1 MDGNLIGDGLVRGDK
16 VHIYDYLI
24 KIRIK
29 KGSKKSLLLLL
40 LLLLLLPPK
49 THLASSL
56 SYQQIKL
63 GVTSRRALPLMA
75 DDPPRTLTTHPMLY
89 DYLRVEGFSFIS

>member
-40 LLLLLLPPK
+40 LPPK

-56 SYQQIKL
+56 SYQQINL
-63 GVTSRRALPLMA
+63 TSPLAVPFPLWLMI
-75 DDPPRTLTTHPMLY
+75 PLVR
-89 DYLRVEGFSFIS
+89 LRHTRCYMII

>member
-29 KGSKKSLLLLL
+29 KGSKKS

-89 DYLRVEGFSFIS
+89 DYLRIGGFSFIS

>member
-40 LLLLLLPPK
+40 LLLLPPK

-63 GVTSRRALPLMA
+63 GVTPRRALPLMA

-89 DYLRVEGFSFIS
+89 DYLRIGGFSFIS

>member
-40 LLLLLLPPK
+40 LLPPK

-63 GVTSRRALPLMA
+63 GVTSRRALSLMA

-89 DYLRVEGFSFIS
+89 DYLRIGGFSFIS

>member
-29 KGSKKSLLLLL
+29 KGSKKSLLLL
-40 LLLLLLPPK
+40 PPK

-63 GVTSRRALPLMA
+63 GVTSRRALSLMA